1 MRVLT
6 IGTKSMKTDSKQ
18 ATEFE
23 VDYKKNYLSIPS
35 IILFP
40 GKNSL
45 TPVKSAKVILQILIK
60 TKHIGAR
67 GIEIDRLSI
76 SQTFRFANNFSQF
89 GKSFKNLVK
98 L

>member
-1 MRVLT
+1 MLT
-6 IGTKSMKTDSKQ
+6 IGRKSMKNDSKK

-45 TPVKSAKVILQILIK
+45 TPVKSAKVMLQILIK

-67 GIEIDRLSI
+67 GKDIDHLSI
-76 SQTFRFANNFSQF
+76 SYTFKFANNFSQF
-89 GKSFKNLVK
+89 GKSFKNSVK